1 MSGLRSFLF
10 VPADSERKLAKAA
23 EAGADVLLLDLEDSV
38 GAERKP
44 AARAM
49 AAKWLGTAGRPAA
62 FVRVNAFDTGLTF
75 LDLAAIMA
83 ARPDGIMLPKCTGAA
98 DVRRL
103 AAALDALEAREGIA
117 AGSTRIMPIATETAG
132 ALFTLG
138 QYARTSPRLAA
149 LTWGAEDLAAAVGA
163 RANKHEGIFDDLFR
177 MARALCLA
185 GAASA
190 DVAAID
196 TVYPDFRDGAGFA
209 RECDDARRMGFWG
222 KMAIHPG
229 QVAAINDAFTPTEAE
244 RAHAQ
249 AIVDAF
255 AAAPGA
261 GVVSLDGRMVDR
273 PHLVAARRVLGLS

>member
-38 GAERKP
+38 GAERKQ

-49 AAKWLGTAGRPAA
+49 AAEWLAAAGRPAA

-75 LDLAAIMA
+75 LDLAAVLA
-83 ARPDGIMLPKCTGAA
+83 ARPEGIMLPKCAGSA
-98 DVRRL
+98 DVQRL

-117 AGSTRIMPIATETAG
+117 NGATRIMPIATETAG

-138 QYARTSPRLAA
+138 QYAGASPRLAA

-163 RANKHEGIFDDLFR
+163 RANKHEGTYDDLFR

-196 TVYPDFRDGAGFA
+196 TVYPDFRDEAGFA
-209 RECDDARRMGFWG
+209 RECADARRMGFVG
-222 KMAIHPG
+222 KMAIHPA
-229 QVAAINDAFTPTEAE
+229 QVSAINDAFTPTEAE
-244 RAHAQ
+244 RAHAR

>member
-1 MSGLRSFLF
+1 MRSFLF
-10 VPADSERKLAKAA
+10 VPADSERKLAKASD
-23 EAGADVLLLDLEDSV
+23 AGADVLLLDLEDSV
-38 GAERKP
+38 RADRKP

-49 AAKWLGTAGRPAA
+49 AAEWLAVPDRPTA

-75 LDLAAIMA
+75 LDLAAVMRG
-83 ARPDGIMLPKCTGAA
+83 RPQGIMLPKCTGAT

-103 AAALDALEAREGIA
+103 AAALDALEAREGVA
-117 AGSTRIMPIATETAG
+117 AGATRIMPIATETAA

-138 QYARTSPRLAA
+138 QYEGASPRLAA

-163 RANKHEGIFDDLFR
+163 RANKDCGAFDDLFR
-177 MARALCLA
+177 IARALCLA

-190 DVAAID
+190 GVAAID
-196 TVYPDFRDGAGFA
+196 TVYPDFRDAAGFSA
-209 RECDDARRMGFWG
+209 ECADARRMGFVG
-222 KMAIHPG
+222 KMAIHPD
-229 QVAAINDAFTPTEAE
+229 QVAAINDAFTPTAEE

-255 AAAPGA
+255 AANPGA

-273 PHLVAARRVLGLS
+273 PHLIAAQRALGLS

>member
-1 MSGLRSFLF
+1 MRLRSLLF
-10 VPADSERKLAKAA
+10 VPADSERKLAKAP

-44 AARAM
+44 SARAM
-49 AAKWLGTAGRPAA
+49 AAEWLAAPGRPVA

-75 LDLAAIMA
+75 LDLAAVVA
-83 ARPDGIMLPKCTGAA
+83 SRPEGIMLPKCAGAA
-98 DVRRL
+98 DVHRL
-103 AAALDALEAREGIA
+103 AAALDALEARDSIP
-117 AGSTRIMPIATETAG
+117 AGTTRILPIATETAATLFSLGGYAG
-132 ALFTLG
+132 A
-138 QYARTSPRLAA
+138 PRLAG

-163 RANKHEGIFDDLFR
+163 RTNKHEGVFDDLFR
-177 MARALCLA
+177 LARALCLA

-190 DVAAID
+190 DVPAID
-196 TVYPDFRDGAGFA
+196 TVYPDFRDEAGFA
-209 RECDDARRMGFWG
+209 AECADARRMGFLG

-229 QVAAINDAFTPTEAE
+229 QVAAINAACTPTPEE

-273 PHLVAARRVLGLS
+273 PHLIAARRVLGGG